1 MKVIP
6 ERLRRRKDGSGTMTV
21 FEHLDELRTRLI
33 VAVLSVLI
41 GSILGWFLFGP
52 AVHILTKPFCTFMT
66 SHPQLAARPADPC
79 RLVYGGPLEP
89 FVTKL
94 KVTVFLGF
102 ALSLPVVLYE
112 FWRFVTPGL
121 MPNERKLALPFVL
134 TSIVLFL
141 FGAWF
146 ALFTLPKAMAFL
158 LGFAGTSRVL
168 LLMTYG
174 KYLGFVTLTIL
185 AFGVSFEFPLV
196 LISLTLV
203 GVLSSQKLR
212 AWRRYAILAIAVFA
226 AVITPSQDWFTMTAM
241 MVPLVVFYELSILVS
256 RLLKH

>member
-6 ERLRRRKDGSGTMTV
+6 ERLRRHKGRSGTMTV
-21 FEHLDELRTRLI
+21 FEHLDELRKRLI
-33 VAVLSVLI
+33 ITVLAVLA
-41 GSILGWFLFGP
+41 GSIIGWFLFGP

-66 SHPQLAARPADPC
+66 AHPQLAARPTDPC

-134 TSIVLFL
+134 TSIALFL

-146 ALFTLPKAMAFL
+146 ALVHPAQGDGVPARLRRHHPCPAPADLRQVSGVRHPHHRGIRGVVRVPPRADLPDRWSGCSAAKSC
-158 LGFAGTSRVL
+158 GRGAGTPSWGSPCSPRSSR
-168 LLMTYG
+168 
-174 KYLGFVTLTIL
+174 
-185 AFGVSFEFPLV
+185 
-196 LISLTLV
+196 
-203 GVLSSQKLR
+203 R
-212 AWRRYAILAIAVFA
+212 AR
-226 AVITPSQDWFTMTAM
+226 TGSP
-241 MVPLVVFYELSILVS
+241 
-256 RLLKH
+256 